1 MVESIHGPEQE
12 AQLKDSHRPGDRISA
27 RRPSMAIRVKVSSK
41 YQISVP
47 SVARRK
53 LPIMP
58 GDYLLLDVRD
68 GYVILMPEPRD
79 YGQHL
84 TGLHREI
91 WEGVDPQEYLRRERE
106 AAQE

>member
-1 MVESIHGPEQE
+1 
-12 AQLKDSHRPGDRISA
+12 
-27 RRPSMAIRVKVSSK
+27 
-41 YQISVP
+41 
-47 SVARRK
+47 
-53 LPIMP
+53 MP